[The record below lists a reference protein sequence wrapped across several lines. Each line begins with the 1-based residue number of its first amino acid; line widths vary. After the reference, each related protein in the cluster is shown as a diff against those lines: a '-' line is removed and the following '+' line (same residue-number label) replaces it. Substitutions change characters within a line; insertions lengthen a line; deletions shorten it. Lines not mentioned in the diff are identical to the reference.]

1 MRTNSRNENKY
12 SQKITCQSCGD
23 PSTLGCGKCGN
34 SFCGKCIFHTPGG
47 IRCESCAQ
55 FRKPI
60 QYQISKRRLIAT
72 IATILPTAL
81 LLGSLSTIPTGL
93 ISQIPLL
100 NLVGHGLIAYAL
112 GLLISKLME
121 ATSGNKLGRNLQI
134 IGLISGL
141 LVISGRSLI
150 FLALTGGVILS
161 LFEVLMAG
169 VIALVTWKR
178 LE

>member
-1 MRTNSRNENKY
+1 MRSNSRNENKY

-55 FRKPI
+55 FRQPI

-150 FLALTGGVILS
+150 FLALTGGIILS